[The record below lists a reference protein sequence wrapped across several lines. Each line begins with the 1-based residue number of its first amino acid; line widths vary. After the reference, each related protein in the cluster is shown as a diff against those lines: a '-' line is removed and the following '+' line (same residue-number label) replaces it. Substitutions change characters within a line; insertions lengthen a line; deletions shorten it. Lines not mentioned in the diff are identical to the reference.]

1 MRIWAKMKRTE
12 SWISPGGG
20 ISRATK
26 ARMMPKVRRTM
37 AVHSLSFGFISL
49 RLRLEAPSDLMLND
63 GS

>member
-1 MRIWAKMKRTE
+1 MKRTE

-20 ISRATK
+20 SMRAMN
-26 ARMMPKVRRTM
+26 AMMMPQARRTM